1 MILKHSK
8 YSVMTIIMY
17 PLTLTTLTPT
27 DNATLPMI
35 ECWQPYVAACWAP
48 ENTLTIPPEGA
59 KKRAWISS
67 GLTKEGVKVWR
78 SLASD
83 EEILQTKPTWK
94 PLHEFKY

>member
-1 MILKHSK
+1 MAQI
-8 YSVMTIIMY
+8 MTLLLQ

-27 DNATLPMI
+27 DDETLPMI
-35 ECWQPYVAACWAP
+35 ECWHPYVADCWAP
-48 ENTLTIPPEGA
+48 VKPMADWISSPPEGA

-78 SLASD
+78 VLASD
-83 EEILQTKPTWK
+83 EEILRTKPTWK

>member
-1 MILKHSK
+1 
-8 YSVMTIIMY
+8 MTEIMTLMLT
-17 PLTLTTLTPT
+17 PLTFTTLTPT
-27 DNATLPMI
+27 DDQTLPMI
-35 ECWQPYVAACWAP
+35 ECWQPYVADCWVPVKPMADWISAP
-48 ENTLTIPPEGA
+48 PQGA

-67 GLTKEGVKVWR
+67 GLKKEGEKVWR